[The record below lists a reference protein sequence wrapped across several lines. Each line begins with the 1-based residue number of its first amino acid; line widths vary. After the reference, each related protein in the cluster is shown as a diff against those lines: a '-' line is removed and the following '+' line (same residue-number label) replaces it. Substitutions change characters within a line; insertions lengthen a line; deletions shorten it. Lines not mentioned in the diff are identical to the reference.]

1 MAAFVEGVTVRE
13 HVEQQMAEA
22 NALIIGVLRVVRT
35 ERRPPK
41 ARRERLQRDLAGVQA
56 SCETVKL
63 WLAKGCPEVSP
74 PAALQRMRE
83 EDVPLPFEPAVETA
97 GALPE
102 PPVSWS

>member
-1 MAAFVEGVTVRE
+1 MAAPMNGVTVRE
-13 HVEQQMAEA
+13 HVEHLMAEA

-41 ARRERLQRDLAGVQA
+41 SRRERLQRDLAGVQA

-63 WLAKGCPEVSP
+63 WLAKGCPAGQGAVLVAP
-74 PAALQRMRE
+74 RE
-83 EDVPLPFEPAVETA
+83 EDVPLPFAE
-97 GALPE
+97 ALPE